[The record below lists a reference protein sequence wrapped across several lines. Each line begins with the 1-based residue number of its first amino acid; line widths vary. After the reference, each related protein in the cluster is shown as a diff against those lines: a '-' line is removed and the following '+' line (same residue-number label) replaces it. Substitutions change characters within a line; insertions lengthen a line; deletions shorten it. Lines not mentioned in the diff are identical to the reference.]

1 MPRFRPGK
9 REAIK
14 ARGKTK
20 KPVIAH
26 LLEQFA
32 PRVITV
38 VEEMLTSPDPQMRW
52 TCAKE
57 ILPYLW
63 PKKAAVA
70 VQEEKPV
77 PSLAEYLAVKQNGH
91 TTQPE
96 PPSDNSRSDGRPE
109 SVSAPVSLA

>member
-14 ARGKTK
+14 ARGKPK
-20 KPVIAH
+20 KPVIAR
-26 LLEQFA
+26 LLAQFA

-57 ILPYLW
+57 IIPYLW
-63 PKKAAVA
+63 SKKAAVA
-70 VQEEKPV
+70 VQEEKPL
-77 PSLAEYLAVKQNGH
+77 PSLTEYLICRPQGW
-91 TTQPE
+91 
-96 PPSDNSRSDGRPE
+96 DGQRP
-109 SVSAPVSLA
+109 AGTLAGGG